1 MSDRQEDD
9 SQQTRQSQPQPLDVN
24 CESNESQEVGDA
36 KRVLRKRKVDLNR
49 LASSISCPMVCKFQH
64 CGVQLADYAAL
75 EVTIFDTIILFFNR
89 LCKKINSSYK

>member
-1 MSDRQEDD
+1 MSDRQDT
-9 SQQTRQSQPQPLDVN
+9 SKQTRSRTIN
-24 CESNESQEVGDA
+24 CESNENQEVGDA

-49 LASSISCPMVCKFQH
+49 LANSVSCPMVCKFQH
-64 CGVQLADYAAL
+64 CGVQLADDVAL